1 MAIGSRP
8 LVSRRFW
15 RHPREAPT
23 GHEPAQLHFAARET
37 MTRDRGTY
45 GPLDRDRHF
54 VVGWSADHAA
64 GYVHDRTIGAALRP
78 ILPAISLATRTDR
91 AARRLWVGSRWL
103 GGRDEAHRPVAT
115 IGQEFFHTVADRT
128 RAIAMLS
135 TSFQALSSDLAVW
148 QTANKDA
155 PTATATAQW
164 LAADV
169 TPTLDEWR
177 EFVAHE
183 SGSWWTRL
191 ATSWE
196 TLEQWWSR
204 LKQLRSLARAHGI
217 VLQSVEPVPLPK
229 TIWQRGEE
237 GKGSEATALLG
248 ILKIGAAAVLTVMGA
263 VGVYSVI
270 RELRPKREHVDP
282 ETMREILHEELT
294 SKKR

>member
-1 MAIGSRP
+1 MGS
-8 LVSRRFW
+8 
-15 RHPREAPT
+15 
-23 GHEPAQLHFAARET
+23 ET

-64 GYVHDRTIGAALRP
+64 GYVYARSIGAALRP
-78 ILPAISLATRTDR
+78 IVPAISTATRTNR
-91 AARRLWVGSRWL
+91 AARRLWVGTRL
-103 GGRDEAHRPVAT
+103 MGGRDEAHKPVAT
-115 IGQEFFHTVADRT
+115 IGQEFFHTVADRQ
-128 RAIAMLS
+128 RAIASLS
-135 TSFQALSSDLAVW
+135 TGFVALSSDLAVW
-148 QTANKDA
+148 QTVNKDLPSA
-155 PTATATAQW
+155 SATAQW

-169 TPTLDEWR
+169 TPTLDEFR
-177 EFVAHE
+177 GFVAHE
-183 SGSWWTRL
+183 SRSWWTKL

-196 TLEQWWSR
+196 TFEEWLNR
-204 LKQLRSLARAHGI
+204 LKQLRALARAHGI
-217 VLQSVEPVPLPK
+217 TLQSVEPAALPK
-229 TIWQRGEE
+229 TIWQRGAE